1 MEPMTLAI
9 MWALLLGQYNLM
21 FLLFQAN
28 LHLFSIGKQVHGYL
42 SLVARDESLSAKSFQ
57 SLAEAFPKDAWYC
70 DDKLYIHV
78 SQAMGI
84 FFIPSDDYII

>member
-1 MEPMTLAI
+1 
-9 MWALLLGQYNLM
+9 M

-28 LHLFSIGKQVHGYL
+28 LHLFSIGKLVHGYL
-42 SLVARDESLSAKSFQ
+42 SLVARDENLSVKSLQ

-78 SQAMGI
+78 SKLWV
-84 FFIPSDDYII
+84 FFSFQVMITLFEN